1 MAYVVVGY
9 AEDYLKDKYGKL
21 SDDELI
27 RMEEQTKW
35 DVAHLKRQLAE
46 IKCEKERRLK

>member
-1 MAYVVVGY
+1 MAYVKVGY
-9 AEDYLKDKYGKL
+9 AENYLIRKYGNL

>member
-1 MAYVVVGY
+1 MVYVKVGF
-9 AEDYLKDKYGKL
+9 AEDFLKRKYGNL
-21 SDDELI
+21 TDDELI

-35 DVAHLKRQLAE
+35 DIAHLKRQLAE

>member
-1 MAYVVVGY
+1 MVYVKLGF
-9 AEDYLKDKYGKL
+9 AEDFLEEKYGHL
-21 SDDELI
+21 NDDELI

-35 DVAHLKRQLAE
+35 DVAHLKRQLEE

>member
-1 MAYVVVGY
+1 MAYVKVGF
-9 AEDYLKDKYGKL
+9 AEDFLEHKYGQM
-21 SDDELI
+21 SADELI
-27 RMEEQTKW
+27 RLEEQTKW